1 MPAAQEPGQLTLPF
15 EHRVARGVDSF
26 LVGPTNRQA
35 VEWIDRWPGWPF
47 PALVIAGPPGVGKTH
62 LASLWRARADAVII
76 DPTTAGIEHLTA
88 NAGRP
93 VLVEDCDRLIGDAA
107 AERALLQLYNLVRAG
122 GGALLLTAR
131 RPPSH
136 WTLGLA
142 DLSSRLNSAMVVSIA
157 PPDDVLLASIAVKLF
172 ADRQI
177 YVNEGVI
184 AFLLNRGE
192 RSVAAITQAIEA
204 LDKAAL
210 AEKRPITVPLARAV
224 LAALDDDADG

>member
-1 MPAAQEPGQLTLPF
+1 
-15 EHRVARGVDSF
+15 
-26 LVGPTNRQA
+26 
-35 VEWIDRWPGWPF
+35 
-47 PALVIAGPPGVGKTH
+47 
-62 LASLWRARADAVII
+62 
-76 DPTTAGIEHLTA
+76 
-88 NAGRP
+88 
-93 VLVEDCDRLIGDAA
+93 
-107 AERALLQLYNLVRAG
+107 
-122 GGALLLTAR
+122 
-131 RPPSH
+131 
-136 WTLGLA
+136 
-142 DLSSRLNSAMVVSIA
+142 MVVSIA